1 MNSEPSDTNP
11 EEITLKKLRE
21 SLDVSQGE
29 LGSRLNL
36 SYRAIAEWESGRK
49 IPRFDNALAL
59 ARELG
64 VSLKVL
70 ARAMGLDPEGVPDD
84 ESPQRSPSNQDEP

>member
-1 MNSEPSDTNP
+1 MNSEPSDRQP
-11 EEITLKKLRE
+11 ADITLKTLRE
-21 SLDVSQGE
+21 GSGMTQGE
-29 LGSRLNL
+29 LGKKLGL

-49 IPRFDNALAL
+49 IPRFDNAVAL

-70 ARAMGLDPEGVPDD
+70 ARAMQIEVEGVPDD
-84 ESPQRSPSNQDEP
+84 ETPSGGE